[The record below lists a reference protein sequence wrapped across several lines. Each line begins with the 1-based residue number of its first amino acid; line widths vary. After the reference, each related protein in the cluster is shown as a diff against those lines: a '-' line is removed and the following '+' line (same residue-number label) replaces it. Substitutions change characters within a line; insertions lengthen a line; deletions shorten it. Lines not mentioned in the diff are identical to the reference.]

1 MRAPRAA
8 EGGKGGATSPGRG
21 RMSAHHTRLRIICAP
36 IVAGGSSFA
45 NIDNASR
52 SDSSTTYSQGAAVSS
67 ATAGSPIIEGGSAA
81 RITPGQREEFS
92 KSGFLVIPGALAAS
106 ETAKYRA
113 LAATLVDRA
122 SALHAPSGD
131 SEAGYSFSLESFEG
145 TPVPGFLH
153 KVQGVNTYESAFNE
167 IARHPS
173 ILPKVQELLGSP
185 ELDIFGT
192 KFFPKLPATD
202 ALPTGGIS
210 VNWHQ
215 DNFAFGADVQ
225 QDRAK
230 QEQIISMAIYL
241 EDSDQENGC
250 FQVVPG
256 SHCHGF
262 LPPPRQVS
270 QNSAELLPQHLA
282 LPADAEP
289 LAEPLAV
296 PCTAGTAVL
305 FSANLLHSAL
315 PNRSASRSRFGLFWH
330 YLPRDVQPNNFRS
343 ADYADRHEL

>member
-1 MRAPRAA
+1 MDWTD
-8 EGGKGGATSPGRG
+8 KSY
-21 RMSAHHTRLRIICAP
+21 MYCNTRLRIICSP
-36 IVAGGSSFA
+36 LVAGRSSNNSGA
-45 NIDNASR
+45 V
-52 SDSSTTYSQGAAVSS
+52 SSTTVGSSSELGGSPESS
-67 ATAGSPIIEGGSAA
+67 AL
-81 RITPGQREEFS
+81 TPDQRREFS
-92 KSGFLVIPGALAAS
+92 ESGFLVIPGALTAS

-113 LAATLVDRA
+113 LAAALVDRA
-122 SALHAPSGD
+122 SELHAPSGD

-153 KVQGVNTYESAFNE
+153 KVQGVNTCESAFNE

-185 ELDIFGT
+185 KLDIFGT
-192 KFFPKLPATD
+192 KFFPKLPATE
-202 ALPTGGIS
+202 ALPTGGVS

-225 QDRAK
+225 RDRAK
-230 QEQIISMAIYL
+230 QEKILSMAIYL

-262 LPPPRQVS
+262 LPPPPKVS
-270 QNSAELLPQHLA
+270 QNSAELLPLHLA
-282 LPADAEP
+282 LPAGAEP
-289 LAEPLAV
+289 LAEPRPI

-315 PNRSASRSRFGLFWH
+315 PNRSASRSRYGLFWH
-330 YLPRDVQPNNFRS
+330 YLPRDFQPDNFRS
-343 ADYADRHEL
+343 ADYADRHQL